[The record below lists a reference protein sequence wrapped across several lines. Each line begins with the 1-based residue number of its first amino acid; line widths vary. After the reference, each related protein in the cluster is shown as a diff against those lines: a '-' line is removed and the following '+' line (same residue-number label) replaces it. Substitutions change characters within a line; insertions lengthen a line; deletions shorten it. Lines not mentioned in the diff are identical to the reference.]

1 MAANKIVEDYLDE
14 DDAISGQKYAL
25 VSFIS
30 PEAVLEKKELFFF
43 QKFLQAYEVEW
54 KVKGLEGFLG
64 ERVTAINRELEEKA
78 AALEKAGQGEV
89 AEICRRNR
97 IKIDAVFED
106 CHAFIRQKQRDLT
119 KTKIVEAWD
128 DFLFKEQAKLEE
140 EYHAKNNFQT
150 SIRGFKVRAV
160 ARDEKEAEV
169 RAKKLQ
175 ASDKYH
181 NIFCAEVGKWT
192 PWDPKTHMIENQE
205 YAQQELNALMK
216 GYKENEDHKATFFD
230 EQRKAG
236 IKDSKESKEGEAGK
250 PKKLFGVTHA
260 TEEDAADAASAAST
274 NTVVNAVI
282 ADAAAA
288 AVQNTLFSG
297 PADLVMERKAQN
309 AAAAATSTPVV
320 VAEAPV
326 NAE

>member
-1 MAANKIVEDYLDE
+1 M
-14 DDAISGQKYAL
+14 
-25 VSFIS
+25 
-30 PEAVLEKKELFFF
+30 FFF

-160 ARDEKEAEV
+160 ARDEKEAEM

-175 ASDKYH
+175 AKDKYH
-181 NIFCAEVGKWT
+181 NIYCSEIGKWT
-192 PWDPKTHMIENQE
+192 PWDPKPHMVENQE
-205 YAQQELNALMK
+205 YAQEELNTLMK
-216 GYKENEDHKATFFD
+216 KYKENEDNRSIFFD

-236 IKDSKESKEGEAGK
+236 ITPGSLAGD
-250 PKKLFGVTHA
+250 KKLFGIQNV
-260 TEEDAADAASAAST
+260 EDDAATVATAAT
-274 NTVVNAVI
+274 DNTVVTPGGKSVHDPLFDAPGDLVI
-282 ADAAAA
+282 ARKAAAA
-288 AVQNTLFSG
+288 A
-297 PADLVMERKAQN
+297 EKA
-309 AAAAATSTPVV
+309 AEK
-320 VAEAPV
+320 VAIAPV
-326 NAE
+326 DTPSTVEKMD

>member
-1 MAANKIVEDYLDE
+1 
-14 DDAISGQKYAL
+14 
-25 VSFIS
+25 
-30 PEAVLEKKELFFF
+30 LFFF

-160 ARDEKEAEV
+160 ARDEKEAEM

-175 ASDKYH
+175 AKDKYH
-181 NIFCAEVGKWT
+181 NIYCSEIGKWT
-192 PWDPKTHMIENQE
+192 PWDPKPHMVENQE
-205 YAQQELNALMK
+205 YAQEELNTLMK
-216 GYKENEDHKATFFD
+216 KYKENEDNRSIFFD

-236 IKDSKESKEGEAGK
+236 ITPGSLAGD
-250 PKKLFGVTHA
+250 KKLFGIQNV
-260 TEEDAADAASAAST
+260 EDDAATVATAAT
-274 NTVVNAVI
+274 DNTVVTPGGKSVHDPLFDAPGDLVI
-282 ADAAAA
+282 ARKAAAA
-288 AVQNTLFSG
+288 A
-297 PADLVMERKAQN
+297 EKA
-309 AAAAATSTPVV
+309 AEK
-320 VAEAPV
+320 VAIAPV
-326 NAE
+326 DTPSTVEKMD